1 MLPLVKKFEY
11 NKDSQNKVLIISGAH
26 GDELTPLR
34 TVWLL
39 NDYFGKEKDVRFTNI
54 NHITT
59 IMGANHTGLKNNE
72 RKLVP
77 DNHKGDMNRMFDEE
91 YDYDAHEELKKLI
104 DDHNIIIDVHSS
116 PRVNEFVLVDI
127 DGYTEFILKWLKK
140 ANVNYGC
147 RFPVSNG
154 TIKKYALKNNKVG
167 LTIELNALDKID
179 YSSASKGEMM
189 IFNLLDNIKFEM
201 KEDFKIPYN
210 IGYVD
215 EAIEMEDIK
224 AGCEGILMEKF
235 QGGEMVKRGTL
246 LAEVVDYE
254 MKPIREIFAK
264 YDAFIVSL
272 PSYHYVTPSSV
283 TYTLMRIK

>member
-1 MLPLVKKFEY
+1 MLPLVTKFEY
-11 NKDSQNKVLIISGAH
+11 NKENQNKVLIISGTH

-39 NDYFGKEKDVRFTNI
+39 NDYLMKEKENRFVNI
-54 NHITT
+54 GHITT
-59 IMGANHTGLKNNE
+59 VIGMNHTGLKNNE
-72 RKLVP
+72 RKMIP
-77 DNHKGDMNRMFDEE
+77 DTHKGDMNRMFDEA

-140 ANVNYGC
+140 SSVNYGC
-147 RFPVSNG
+147 RYPVSDG
-154 TIKKYALKNNKVG
+154 TIKKYSLKNNKVG
-167 LTIELNALDKID
+167 LTIELNGLDKVD

-201 KEDFKIPYN
+201 KEEFKIPYN

-215 EAIEMEDIK
+215 EATEMEDIK

-235 QGGEMVKRGTL
+235 QGGEIVKRGTL
-246 LAEVVDYE
+246 LAEIVDYE
-254 MKPIREIFAK
+254 MKTVREIYAK
-264 YDAFIVSL
+264 YDAFIVSM
-272 PSYHYVTPSSV
+272 PSYHYVTPSSI
-283 TYTLMRIK
+283 TYTLMRTR